1 MGKVLAVLNEL
12 RARSGAHAAL
22 VVSPDGLVLDS
33 SHEGDVACDALAAS
47 AASHVISSQQLGDD
61 VQFGVLDAV
70 IVIYQERALLMA
82 PVGGAVLV
90 LVGAVGQLGNLRLQH
105 RRNLGALAAALQE
118 ELSDGMPDSP
128 AAHDGA
134 AAQTQAAPAPARQ
147 ATARTSPAGS
157 PSKTGAGL
165 AGNLPKR

>member
-22 VVSPDGLVLDS
+22 VVSPDGLVLDAAQ
-33 SHEGDVACDALAAS
+33 EGDMACDALAVS

-118 ELSDGMPDSP
+118 ELS
-128 AAHDGA
+128 AV
-134 AAQTQAAPAPARQ
+134 PAPARQ

-165 AGNLPKR
+165 AGNLPKK